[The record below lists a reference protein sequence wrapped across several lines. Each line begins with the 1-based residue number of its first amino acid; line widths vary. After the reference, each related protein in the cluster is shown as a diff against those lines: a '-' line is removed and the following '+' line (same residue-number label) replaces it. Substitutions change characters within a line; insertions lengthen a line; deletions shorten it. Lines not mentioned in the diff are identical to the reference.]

1 MKRTFLFAIIASIL
15 SINAY
20 AVTSTVTSTVTSKDY
35 VDNAVATKQA
45 IIPAQSGDYVVMYPN
60 DENGDDDGAIGMR
73 QIITDV
79 GNYTDG
85 NELVTVGAINNAL
98 QDKQDIIPAGTNG
111 NLVTYTGTAG
121 TVGSASVY
129 NASNSYSGQ
138 TTALVQA
145 QHVNAAAMNAFNAHL
160 TCNQY
165 DTSGTQTA
173 EHCLL
178 WNVNNLSGTYVPGN

>member
-1 MKRTFLFAIIASIL
+1 MSKKLLLLGAVASIIT
-15 SINAY
+15 INSSFG
-20 AVTSTVTSTVTSKDY
+20 VSSTVTSRGY
-35 VDNAVATKQA
+35 VDAAVATKQA

-60 DENGDDDGAIGMR
+60 DDNGDDDGVIGMR

-79 GNYTDG
+79 TDYDEG
-85 NELVTVGAINNAL
+85 NELVTVGAINSAL
-98 QDKQDIIPAGTNG
+98 QDRQNIIPAGTSG

-178 WNVNNLSGTYVPGN
+178 WSVNNLSGTYVPGN